1 MGRFDKP
8 DTQIDGQMT
17 IDDLLNAPERL
28 VAVSNIFAR
37 ARKNMSLPEQK
48 AFIYALT
55 EINFSEPTNNNIVY
69 LDKKTVAEIVGV
81 HSDIDHLSVHLFEK
95 IKDLPK
101 HSYIEIAKD
110 DIDGGLYDSGIFIT
124 RLTMLKNR
132 VRIKFENE
140 YMGLFSGLNAR
151 YITMWSTD
159 IFRMTSKRTVLF
171 YEYLRTHM
179 DTREETHSI
188 LLGIRA
194 FKELFGIP
202 STGEGSYMRKDGH
215 LDRPAFEKRVIE
227 PLFDDMKHCKMIKLL
242 VNPDGSF
249 FTKEKHGNRIAGY
262 RFNWVFSARPGIA
275 TAEEVKEIRER
286 VDKDPRVLKVAN
298 DLVKGEKKQ
307 SPKKKNSFTDFQQR
321 DYDYDALEAA
331 LVRREEDEQ

>member
-37 ARKNMSLPEQK
+37 ARKHMSLPEQK

-55 EINFSEPTNNNIVY
+55 EINFTEPTNNNIIY
-69 LDKKTVAEIVGV
+69 LDKRTLAEIVGV
-81 HSDIDHLSVHLFEK
+81 HSDIDHMSVDLFK
-95 IKDLPK
+95 QIKDLPQ
-101 HSYIEIAKD
+101 HSFIEISKD
-110 DIDGGLYDSGIFIT
+110 DTDGGLFDSGMVIT

-140 YMGLFSGLNAR
+140 YMGLFTGLNAK

-159 IFRMTSKRTVLF
+159 IFKMTSKRTVLF
-171 YEYLRTHM
+171 YEYLRVHM
-179 DTREETHSI
+179 DTREETHSA
-188 LLGIRA
+188 LLGVRA

-202 STGEGSYMRKDGH
+202 KTGEGSYMRKGEH
-215 LDRPAFEKRVIE
+215 FNRVGFEKHVID

-249 FTKEKHGNRIAGY
+249 YTKEKHGSRVAGY
-262 RFNWVFSARPGIA
+262 RFNWVFSGRPGIA
-275 TAEEVKEIRER
+275 TAEEVKEIN
-286 VDKDPRVLKVAN
+286 DHMKKDPTLLKVAN
-298 DLVKGEKKQ
+298 DIIHGEKK
-307 SPKKKNSFTDFQQR
+307 KKQTKRNSFTDFEQR
-321 DYDYDALEAA
+321 DYDFDDLEAK
-331 LVRREEDEQ
+331 LLRGQRGE